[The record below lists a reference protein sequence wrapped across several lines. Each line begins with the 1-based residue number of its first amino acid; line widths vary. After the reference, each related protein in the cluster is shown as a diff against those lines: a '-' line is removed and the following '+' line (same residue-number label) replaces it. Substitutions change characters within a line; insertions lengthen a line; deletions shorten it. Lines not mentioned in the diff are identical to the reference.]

1 MGALMTTSVEV
12 SVIIPCYCCSETL
25 DRALDSVLSQSALPK
40 EIILVDDCSDDG
52 NKTLAVMSSFKES
65 NPHIIVKL
73 IVLEK
78 NSGPGSARNAGW
90 ELATSPYVAFL
101 DADDSWHPK
110 KLEIQSALMRSHPE
124 VDLTGHATLNL
135 SKDIAPHNLP
145 PLQPEAVSRVRLLLS
160 NFLPMR
166 SIMLKTSLVERFY
179 PGKRQ
184 AEDYLLW
191 LTLACSGKSLVFLNL
206 PLSYSYKNDFGQGGL
221 SANLAQGL
229 FGVLDVFKQLK
240 DSGKIGYSLYIGL
253 STLELFKYV
262 RRVVICFYYARF
274 RRFSA

>member
-1 MGALMTTSVEV
+1 
-12 SVIIPCYCCSETL
+12 
-25 DRALDSVLSQSALPK
+25 
-40 EIILVDDCSDDG
+40 
-52 NKTLAVMSSFKES
+52 
-65 NPHIIVKL
+65 
-73 IVLEK
+73 
-78 NSGPGSARNAGW
+78 
-90 ELATSPYVAFL
+90 
-101 DADDSWHPK
+101 
-110 KLEIQSALMRSHPE
+110 MRSHPE

-191 LTLACSGKSLVFLNL
+191 LTLACSGKSLV
-206 PLSYSYKNDFGQGGL
+206 
-221 SANLAQGL
+221 
-229 FGVLDVFKQLK
+229 
-240 DSGKIGYSLYIGL
+240 GKIGYSLYIGL

>member
-1 MGALMTTSVEV
+1 
-12 SVIIPCYCCSETL
+12 
-25 DRALDSVLSQSALPK
+25 
-40 EIILVDDCSDDG
+40 
-52 NKTLAVMSSFKES
+52 
-65 NPHIIVKL
+65 
-73 IVLEK
+73 
-78 NSGPGSARNAGW
+78 
-90 ELATSPYVAFL
+90 
-101 DADDSWHPK
+101 
-110 KLEIQSALMRSHPE
+110 
-124 VDLTGHATLNL
+124 
-135 SKDIAPHNLP
+135 
-145 PLQPEAVSRVRLLLS
+145 
-160 NFLPMR
+160 MR

-191 LTLACSGKSLVFLNL
+191 LTLACSGKSLFFLNL

-221 SANLAQGL
+221 SANLAQSL

-262 RRVVICFYYARF
+262 RRVVISFYCARF